1 MSDLFGFSIKR
12 KKENQNAISPVP
24 PNDDDGSSIAAF
36 GGHYGYYLDLE
47 GKFRTDFELIRKYR
61 EMSLHPECD
70 YIIDDIANEAIVSD
84 NNDIPVQIELTNVK
98 VGESLKRKIREE
110 FDYIIGLLDFENKA
124 HNIFRRWYIDGRL
137 FYHKV
142 IDFDNPSKG
151 IVELRYID
159 PLKIKKITEIKNTNS
174 TNNQENYIFSSEK
187 VSEYFLYNPAGLHD
201 NDKNSIKIATDAIT
215 FVPSG
220 LTDYSRDVI
229 LSYLHK
235 AIKVLNQLR
244 MLEDSIV
251 IYRLARAS
259 EKRIFYIDVGNL
271 PKVKAEQYLRDVMLR
286 YRQKMVY
293 DSCLD
298 MNTRIPLL
306 DGRTLPLYEIERE
319 FKEGKELWV
328 YSADPKTGKFAPGL
342 VSFAGVTRRNE
353 EVMKITLDNG
363 QVITCT
369 LDHKFPVW
377 NKGKVEAKDLIVG
390 DSMIPF
396 YRRHKP
402 VSSKTNTYE
411 KIFENESKKWKFT
424 HSLVS
429 EWKDYHG
436 IENEYTY
443 SEQFLGKEKYTVHH
457 KNYDRYD
464 NEPNNLVRMNRDD
477 HFEYHKQHCHL
488 AGKIGGKVSSE
499 VQRKNKLGIFGFT
512 PKQRSEYGKLSG
524 HIGGK
529 KCHELKKGIHGL
541 SKEQIKENSIK
552 GSITLNQ
559 KLQNDSE
566 FKQKYC
572 EAISNG
578 CTEELRKKRAKQSK
592 ELYETKNKYVL
603 VNTGNDARWKGEKS
617 DYYRNCQ
624 SGVSSIKYTD
634 DILNLTKFCAENKFP
649 YKKAVEY
656 INDNIN
662 YDAWNEINIDAIH
675 YNKNSLNSFNYKNLL
690 KVCSVLGFS
699 NWRELR
705 NSFTYKNHKIVKIE
719 FTGQRMD
726 VGTLGIDKEEKYHDY
741 HTFAL
746 ESGIYTCNSTGEMK
760 DSRNFMSMMEDY
772 WLPRRDG
779 SKGTEI
785 TTLPGGQN
793 LGNLEDLKYFEKKL
807 YQALNVPASR
817 LEQES
822 SAFNFGTSSQI
833 LRDELKFS
841 KSVDR
846 LRKHFSLLFS
856 DLLKTQLILKN
867 IITIEDWD
875 SIKNHVQFDFLKDN
889 HYTELKDLEIMNS
902 RIDVLTSIEK
912 YIGLYFSNKYVR
924 TNILK
929 QSDGEIIE
937 IDEDIKKEKKEKSV
951 PDMNGSDFLKSING
965 FIDNSSQETSNSED
979 IPQEEKIDKNS
990 PNSPNPKEPKT
1001 AKEPKNPK

>member
-306 DGRTLPLYEIERE
+306 DGRTLPLYEIEKE

-377 NKGKVEAKDLIVG
+377 DKGKVEAKDLVVG

-396 YRRHKP
+396 YRRHKS

-424 HSLVS
+424 HRLVS
-429 EWKDYHG
+429 EWKDSHG

-443 SEQFLGKEKYTVHH
+443 SEQFSGKE
-457 KNYDRYD
+457 
-464 NEPNNLVRMNRDD
+464 
-477 HFEYHKQHCHL
+477 
-488 AGKIGGKVSSE
+488 
-499 VQRKNKLGIFGFT
+499 
-512 PKQRSEYGKLSG
+512 
-524 HIGGK
+524 
-529 KCHELKKGIHGL
+529 
-541 SKEQIKENSIK
+541 
-552 GSITLNQ
+552 
-559 KLQNDSE
+559 
-566 FKQKYC
+566 
-572 EAISNG
+572 
-578 CTEELRKKRAKQSK
+578 
-592 ELYETKNKYVL
+592 
-603 VNTGNDARWKGEKS
+603 
-617 DYYRNCQ
+617 
-624 SGVSSIKYTD
+624 KYTD

-662 YDAWNEINIDAIH
+662 YDAWNEINIDTIH

-719 FTGQRMD
+719 LTGQRMD

-785 TTLPGGQN
+785 TTLPGGLN

-965 FIDNSSQETSNSED
+965 FIDNSPQETSNSED